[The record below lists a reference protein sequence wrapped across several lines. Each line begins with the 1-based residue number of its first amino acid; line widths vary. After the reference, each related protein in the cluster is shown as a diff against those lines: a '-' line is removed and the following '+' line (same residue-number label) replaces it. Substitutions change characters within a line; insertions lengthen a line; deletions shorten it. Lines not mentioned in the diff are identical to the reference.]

1 MQRNAVYILVLG
13 VLGLIVIGLVAL
25 SSTSPF
31 SDDKASSQ
39 MYYTL
44 RQAMWLG
51 VGAVI
56 CVMAALIDYHWWQR
70 FVWVIV
76 GIAIVLLACCYLP
89 GIGLR
94 INSSARWI
102 NIGIGTFQP
111 SEFAKY
117 ATIAFLAFWYSKYY
131 ERRSSLLYGLILPA
145 AVVVFIMLLIV
156 CEVDFGATLLIG
168 ATTAII
174 MFLAGA
180 GLRFLVPLGVIGV
193 LAIAI
198 AIQFKPERMDRIMAF
213 KDLEAHRLGAGLQQ
227 YEGLIA
233 FGSGGVDGLGLGNG
247 RQKMMYL
254 PYAHTDF
261 IFPIIGEELGM
272 KFTLLVVF
280 VFFLIFVCGM
290 MIAVNARDRFGRLMG
305 IGISCL
311 IGIQA
316 AVNIGVT
323 TAILPNKGL
332 PLPFISYGGSNLM
345 MCLLG
350 IGLLINIHIQGRPVA
365 LPQPKRHHRVRVLHR
380 I

>member
-1 MQRNAVYILVLG
+1 MQRNAVYILVLC
-13 VLGLIVIGLVAL
+13 VLALVIMGLVVL
-25 SSTSPF
+25 SSTSPY
-31 SDDKASSQ
+31 SDDKAASQ
-39 MYYTL
+39 TYYTL

-56 CVMAALIDYHWWQR
+56 CVLVAATDYHWWQR
-70 FVWVIV
+70 LAWPLVVV
-76 GIAIVLLACCYLP
+76 AAALLVCCFLP

-94 INSSARWI
+94 INGAARWI

-117 ATIAFLAFWYSKYY
+117 AAIAFLAYWFTAFHN
-131 ERRSSLLYGLILPA
+131 RRGTF
-145 AVVVFIMLLIV
+145 VHGLLIPALV
-156 CEVDFGATLLIG
+156 VGLLMALIIMEVDFGATLLIG
-168 ATTAII
+168 AVTGLM
-174 MFLAGA
+174 MFVAGA
-180 GLRFLVPLGVIGV
+180 GLRFLVPIGALII
-193 LAIAI
+193 LAIAA
-198 AIQFKPERMDRIMAF
+198 AIHFVPERMDRIMAF
-213 KDLEAHRLGAGLQQ
+213 TDLEAHRLGAGLQQ

-233 FGSGGVDGLGLGNG
+233 FGSGGVHGLGLGNG

-261 IFPIIGEELGM
+261 IFPIIGEELGL

-280 VFFLIFVCGM
+280 VYFLIFVCGM
-290 MIAVNARDRFGRLMG
+290 LIAVNARDRFGRLLG
-305 IGISCL
+305 IGVSSL
-311 IGIQA
+311 IGLQA

-350 IGLLINIHIQGRPVA
+350 IGLLINIHLQGRPVEA
-365 LPQPKRHHRVRVLHR
+365 RMPTRRLQARVLDR